1 MDAVPVKR
9 NELDAIRRLLD
20 ELDVTDAPI
29 TIDAIGCQHDVAEQ
43 VLEAGGDYVLQVKG
57 NQPIL
62 LQGQPHQIL
71 RSSLR

>member
-9 NELDAIRRLLD
+9 NELEAIRRLLD
-20 ELDVTDAPI
+20 ELDVTDALI

-57 NQPIL
+57 NQPDPATRTG
-62 LQGQPHQIL
+62 GQFPKHI
-71 RSSLR
+71 